1 MQIVEFEEKYV
12 NQVKDLLVELQKY
25 IVSID
30 KFGLNILTED
40 YREKYFEKTLKEVYC
55 NQGKIFLA
63 KEGNMLYGLIAGFV
77 TPYDE
82 YDEIDYKC
90 PKKATIS
97 ELIVSEKSRGKNIG
111 QQLLTFAENYFKEI
125 GCEYISIDVFAYN
138 LNAEKFYNK
147 NGYENRML
155 QMFKKI

>member
-1 MQIVEFEEKYV
+1 MQIVEFEEKYE

-55 NQGKIFLA
+55 NQGRIFLA
-63 KEGNMLYGLIAGFV
+63 IDECVVYGLIAGFV
-77 TPYDE
+77 ISYDE
-82 YDEIDYKC
+82 YDKIDYKC